1 MVAIDR
7 GNSITASASARM
19 GDAPLVL
26 IIDDDPAI
34 VESLT
39 MMLEDHGFRV
49 LTAQNGFRG
58 LRVFSEQRPAA
69 VLTDILMPEKDGI
82 ETIRELRRTHPKTKI
97 IALSGRLRSWTYL
110 ETAKKLGADAAFEKG
125 RNPAALIET
134 LKTLLNRQ

>member
-1 MVAIDR
+1 MVPIDR

-26 IIDDDPAI
+26 IIDDDPAM
-34 VESLT
+34 VESLA

-49 LTAQNGFRG
+49 LTAQNGVRG
-58 LRVFSEQRPAA
+58 LRVFREHRPAA

-82 ETIRELRRTHPKTKI
+82 ETIVELRRSYPGTKI

-110 ETAKKLGADAAFEKG
+110 VMA
-125 RNPAALIET
+125 
-134 LKTLLNRQ
+134 Q